1 MESNISTTETNQ
13 LCETCFKSFQRRRFA
28 VLAQLI
34 ALTFADPIDRRL
46 AHAPSAAL

>member
-1 MESNISTTETNQ
+1 MESNISTTEANQ

-28 VLAQLI
+28 VF